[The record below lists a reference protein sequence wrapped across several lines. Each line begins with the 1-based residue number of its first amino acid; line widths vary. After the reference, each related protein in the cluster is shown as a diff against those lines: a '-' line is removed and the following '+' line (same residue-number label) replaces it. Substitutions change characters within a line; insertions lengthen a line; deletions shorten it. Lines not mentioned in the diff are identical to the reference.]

1 MALAVVAAAG
11 LGGPHAW
18 ALSLGR
24 VAVLSTQG
32 EPLRADIEITDLKD
46 EEADSLKANIASAEL
61 FRAAGLAYDPQ
72 FNQLRIELQ
81 KRPDGRTYLRLRSEQ
96 AITVAYLDLV
106 LEVSWSTGRT
116 VRDYTLLLEPPR
128 PPAEPAPSTLPQI
141 SPPVPPASAPDAAP
155 ALPEPSPAPPPPAPT
170 PAPPP
175 QMPAAP
181 AAKPVPKAAPATSPA
196 ARSIKVKAGDTAGK
210 IAAAHLPADISLDQM
225 LLAMLRANPDAF
237 INGNVNLL
245 KAGAI
250 LALPDAEQARS
261 SGTPQEARRTVVAQS
276 KDFNDYRRKLASRA
290 PKTSVS
296 TPRREASGAVE
307 TRVEDKK
314 SASPVADKLTLSKGE
329 SKEQKTRE
337 DEISQQRNEKEVAD
351 RAAELARNISE
362 LSKLSAEM
370 APPAAA
376 QASAAPAAL
385 AVAAAPGLA
394 ASAPQP
400 AASEP
405 QLAASAPVAAASEPQ
420 APASAASSPA
430 SAPASAAP
438 WIDELIAHPLIPA
451 IAAGLIALLTA
462 VGLYRARRRR
472 EPAAL
477 ISSPMLEEV
486 TPEANPPAA
495 GETAQRPAPAA
506 EPKETDPVAEADV
519 YLAYG
524 RDLQAEAV
532 LREGLRTE
540 PERLAIHQKLLDI
553 YSRRLDL
560 ANFEAK
566 ARELYQLTD
575 GQGEDWARVCAMGQE
590 IDPANRLYSGDYAG
604 DEPAEETREE
614 PVPQDD
620 TSDEDWPVETDRRT
634 PTPSPAAQAM
644 PMELTLD
651 LNLDLDSPAPEENA
665 EPPAAPAE
673 MPAPEAKAEAELEF
687 VPEPPPVKAEPPSPQ
702 AIAAGEISLDLNAI
716 SLDLETPPA
725 PAVDD
730 PLAVKLAL
738 ADEFNAIGDTD
749 GARAMIEEV
758 IAEATGDM
766 KAKAQDAL
774 AKLR

>member
-46 EEADSLKANIASAEL
+46 EETDSLKANIAPAEL

-96 AITVAYLDLV
+96 AITVSYLDLL

-128 PPAEPAPSTLPQI
+128 PPAEPAPSTPPQI
-141 SPPVPPASAPDAAP
+141 SPPVPPASEPDAAP

-175 QMPAAP
+175 QAQAAP
-181 AAKPVPKAAPATSPA
+181 AAKPVPKAPPATSPA

-210 IAAAHLPADISLDQM
+210 IAAAHLPADVSLDQM

-245 KAGAI
+245 KAGAT

-329 SKEQKTRE
+329 NKEQKTRE

-385 AVAAAPGLA
+385 AVAAAPALA

-405 QLAASAPVAAASEPQ
+405 PLAAAAVAAASETQ

-477 ISSPMLEEV
+477 ISSPMLAEV
-486 TPEANPPAA
+486 TPEATTAPATV
-495 GETAQRPAPAA
+495 ETAQRPAPAA
-506 EPKETDPVAEADV
+506 APKETDPVAEADV

-604 DEPAEETREE
+604 DEPAEEPREE
-614 PVPQDD
+614 AVPQDD

-634 PTPSPAAQAM
+634 PSPAAQAT

-673 MPAPEAKAEAELEF
+673 MPAPQAEAEAELEF
-687 VPEPPPVKAEPPSPQ
+687 VPEPPPVKAAPPSPQ